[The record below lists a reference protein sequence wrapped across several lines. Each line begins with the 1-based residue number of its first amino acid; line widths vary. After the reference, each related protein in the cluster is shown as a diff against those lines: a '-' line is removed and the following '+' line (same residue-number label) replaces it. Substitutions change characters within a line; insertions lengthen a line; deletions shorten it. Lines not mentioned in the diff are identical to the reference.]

1 LRAKTPVE
9 LHILLWSCRE
19 SNLTLYQGFCRLNC
33 CFATFRSDSFP
44 LVTCGFVSGLD
55 GVKNMKK
62 YSTSRGAAL
71 VQMAQVADQ
80 AAVGV
85 LDGMIV
91 QCLA

>member
-1 LRAKTPVE
+1 
-9 LHILLWSCRE
+9 
-19 SNLTLYQGFCRLNC
+19 
-33 CFATFRSDSFP
+33 
-44 LVTCGFVSGLD
+44 
-55 GVKNMKK
+55 MKQ